1 MNSSLVISTGCKKQQ
16 TKQCRFNTM
25 KVIFT
30 CLRFAYIWNSGFLTC
45 KTQNILMLVFCRGS
59 ELPIWWLKA
68 EALIVSCTFR
78 IVSRQ
83 FKVSSLVIRPFKTG
97 NRSPLLSSGNLLL
110 LVNFPRNYHVIRSLF
125 ENNLRFFTCFAGTGQ
140 SQDRQQ
146 PNNVVMPAW
155 KLLKYDAFFF
165 VHYTFTCWKNG
176 DRKISLVRL
185 WRTLREARQQCSLL
199 IFANNFS
206 DASGN
211 WHKIRVSELISDE
224 MEGLLPIDGYLHWE
238 ILFL

>member
-97 NRSPLLSSGNLLL
+97 NRSPLVSSGNLLL

-125 ENNLRFFTCFAGTGQ
+125 ENVFSRVPQARGKVKIHNNQIMLLCPRESFWNMTLFSSFTI
-140 SQDRQQ
+140 
-146 PNNVVMPAW
+146 
-155 KLLKYDAFFF
+155 L
-165 VHYTFTCWKNG
+165 
-176 DRKISLVRL
+176 SLVG
-185 WRTLREARQQCSLL
+185 RTETA
-199 IFANNFS
+199 
-206 DASGN
+206 
-211 WHKIRVSELISDE
+211 K
-224 MEGLLPIDGYLHWE
+224 
-238 ILFL
+238 FL